1 MSLRNFISS
10 VAILVLGATG
20 AAAQGAPAA
29 PSTDTAAVSG
39 PDGGE
44 PRYIR
49 PETPEQRHDRIG
61 TQQDPGTDPD
71 SKTVF
76 YRYGKPFTI
85 HKYEKEWAKY
95 DQQPG
100 WVRPFAGVN
109 AAKEIYQENAKYVWV
124 WHEVIEEKPVAAEDD
139 ETKFKTYPEAQV
151 KYFETIRDEFT
162 AITPPSSGLTVKFE
176 EVSANLPNG
185 GSWRNS
191 MSVADMNGDGNVDL
205 VFPPERGP
213 AGSPSIFLG
222 DGKGNWKFWDI
233 QFPDAINYGSV
244 VAADFNKDKKM
255 DLAFGVHLTGVR
267 AYLGDGKGKFTPVN
281 EGLSDDYPT
290 RRIVVTDVDRDGF
303 DDIVAISEGPVMRA
317 STSATTGV
325 KMGRLRALLNR
336 KNGTLWEPI
345 EISPSEAYLG
355 GDWLVTGNFN
365 GDKYPDFFGSSIY
378 FNAVQTLWLSDGDK
392 KWKNYGA
399 GTTVPLRSYYYAL
412 TAGRFGAGKLDDAMV
427 SYFRQWPQ
435 SLSPKM
441 VPTPPI
447 TTIVGID
454 RITFDGKD
462 AKRTSIARWPANRAV
477 WGMDRGDFNGDGKLD
492 VLYTTYEPRGAA
504 ILLGDGTGNFKRAN
518 VEGMNMPGLLNY
530 DVKVTD
536 VNGDKRPDVIL
547 MYESDETTAFSPKN
561 GKVQVFLNRGTVAD
575 AAKP

>member
-1 MSLRNFISS
+1 MSHRNLISF

-20 AAAQGAPAA
+20 AAAQGAPQAQSTTASPATGAA
-29 PSTDTAAVSG
+29 Q
-39 PDGGE
+39 DGGE
-44 PRYIR
+44 PRYVR
-49 PETPEQRHDRIG
+49 PETPEQRRDRIG
-61 TQQDPGTDPD
+61 GAEDPGMNPD
-71 SKTVF
+71 SKQVF

-85 HKYEKEWAKY
+85 YKYEKEWATY

-109 AAKEIYQENAKYVWV
+109 AAKEIYQENTKYVWA
-124 WHEVIEEKPVAAEDD
+124 WHEVIEEQPVAAEDD
-139 ETKFKTYPEAQV
+139 MTKYKAYPEEQV
-151 KYFETIRDEFT
+151 KYFETIREEFSV
-162 AITPPSSGLTVKFE
+162 ITPPAAGVTVKFE
-176 EVSANLPNG
+176 EASTNLPNN

-213 AGSPSIFLG
+213 AAAPQIYLG

-233 QFPDAINYGSV
+233 QFPDGINYGSV

-267 AYLGDGKGKFTPVN
+267 AFLGDGKGKFVASN

-290 RRIVVTDVDRDGF
+290 RRILVTDVDRDGW

-317 STSATTGV
+317 TSTGTGT
-325 KMGRLRALLNR
+325 KMARLRALMNR
-336 KNGTLWEPI
+336 KNGTVWESM
-345 EISPSEAYLG
+345 EIAQPEAYLG

-378 FNAVQTLWLSDGDK
+378 FNAVQTLWLSESAK
-392 KWKNYGA
+392 SWKNHGA

-412 TAGRFGAGKLDDAMV
+412 TAGRFGTGKLDDAIV

-435 SLSPKM
+435 SLSPKL
-441 VPTPPI
+441 VPTPPV
-447 TTIVGID
+447 TVIVGID
-454 RITFDGKD
+454 RITFNGTD
-462 AKRTSIARWPANRAV
+462 AKRTSIARWPANRAI

-492 VLYTTYEPRGAA
+492 VLYTTYEPRGAE
-504 ILLGDGTGNFKRAN
+504 ILLGDGTGNFKRAK
-518 VEGMNMPGLLNY
+518 VEGIAMPGLLNY
-530 DVKVTD
+530 DVKVAD

-561 GKVQVFLNRGTVAD
+561 GKVQVFLNRGAQVE
-575 AAKP
+575 AKP